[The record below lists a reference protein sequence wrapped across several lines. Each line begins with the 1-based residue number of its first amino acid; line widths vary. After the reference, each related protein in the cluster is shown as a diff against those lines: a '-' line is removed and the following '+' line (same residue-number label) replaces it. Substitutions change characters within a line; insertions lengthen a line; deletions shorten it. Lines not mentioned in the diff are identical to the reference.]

1 MARHTVPR
9 NHRWYVYTYIYIYIW
24 FLYFLFISLYIID
37 LFNLYTNS
45 SDDLS
50 CLVTPPLS
58 PPDSEDASSLCSP
71 SSVTS
76 PAVGTTPPPC
86 NIANLAAV
94 TPPPP
99 ICVPMG
105 TTSPSSSVKNLSVG
119 TVPLPAHLIQT
130 SSQPVTSPHTNGVVT
145 NSNGEL
151 VQVLKSGESVPVANL
166 LPSLGN
172 FTMGLP
178 VS

>member
-1 MARHTVPR
+1 M
-9 NHRWYVYTYIYIYIW
+9 
-24 FLYFLFISLYIID
+24 ID
-37 LFNLYTNS
+37 LFNLCTNN
-45 SDDLS
+45 SDELS
-50 CLVTPPLS
+50 CLATPPLS

-71 SSVTS
+71 NSVTS

-86 NIANLAAV
+86 NITNLAV
-94 TPPPP
+94 GTNPLP

-105 TTSPSSSVKNLSVG
+105 TTSPPSSVTNLSVG
-119 TVPLPAHLIQT
+119 TMPLPSHFIQT
-130 SSQPVTSPHTNGVVT
+130 SSQPVTTLHTNGVVT